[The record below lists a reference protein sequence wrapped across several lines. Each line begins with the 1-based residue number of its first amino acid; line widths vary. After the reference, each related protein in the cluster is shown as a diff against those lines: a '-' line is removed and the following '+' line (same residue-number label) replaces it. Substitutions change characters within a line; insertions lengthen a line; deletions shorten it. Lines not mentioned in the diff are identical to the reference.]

1 MTTFRCMP
9 RAAARAFT
17 TACLVLALAVLQGNP
32 AFAVPV
38 LYVSVNG
45 APEVSLENDQVC
57 EGAKAVTCLG
67 TGAVG
72 DLLVSTFEL
81 TADPDPY
88 VTGAFN
94 FYNGSAST
102 MSVVATVLFPMAGSF
117 ASPQIDLGTGF
128 VNNVFGGGLLNLQV
142 AGFVDTLASPVLGIY
157 EIAPGEPFSVCDD
170 LGADPGCQ
178 DSILSLGVNQP
189 GPGTL
194 NVLSLIGLRLS
205 FDLTA
210 DTVATIGLDPAEP
223 LAGAAY
229 FSITPAVVPVP
240 AAAWLFLSGVG
251 LLAGLRRATA
261 SAA

>member
-1 MTTFRCMP
+1 MSVTAHEP
-9 RAAARAFT
+9 RSGSRVLAAAT
-17 TACLVLALAVLQGNP
+17 LLLAIAWSQNSL
-32 AFAVPV
+32 AVPV

-57 EGAKAVTCLG
+57 DGTKAVTCLG

-72 DLLVSTFEL
+72 DLLISSFEL

-117 ASPQIDLGTGF
+117 GSPQIAIGTGL
-128 VNNVFGGGLLNLQV
+128 VNNVFGGGILNLQV
-142 AGFVDTLASPVLGIY
+142 AGYVDTLASPVLGIN
-157 EIAPGEPFSVCDD
+157 EIAPGVPFSVCDD

-178 DSILSLGVNQP
+178 NSVFSLGATQP

-194 NVLSLIGLRLS
+194 NVLSQIGLRLS
-205 FDLTA
+205 FQLSP
-210 DTVATIGLDPAEP
+210 DTVATIGLDPGEP
-223 LAGAAY
+223 FAGAAY
-229 FSITPAVVPVP
+229 LSIVPVPVP
-240 AAAWLFLSGVG
+240 AAAWLLGG
-251 LLAGLRRATA
+251 ALALLGATRRRTGPAHPA
-261 SAA
+261 QG